1 MTTINDISD
10 LVRIL
15 QERPDWLDAVRR
27 MILTDELLRL
37 PETVAKIAA
46 DLQEYSRQTNE
57 RLARLEE
64 GQVRL
69 EGRIGALE
77 EGQVRLEGRI
87 GALEEGQASLIA
99 GQTALEEGQTGLRA
113 GQSALEE
120 GQDSLLRRMGRV
132 ESQINDLRG
141 DIFEITAARR
151 IGPTVIQQMRLRR
164 CRAVVAPATPLSEKR
179 LNDIRQ
185 AEIDGVVGDNADYEV
200 SLADLVLY
208 GVRRADDQSVWVV
221 VEASVRIDEHDVSR
235 ARARADILSAVYK
248 ESTLAVVV
256 GESIADYDRARAE
269 DADVEVIIMRPH
281 YRPEE

>member
-64 GQVRL
+64 RMDG
-69 EGRIGALE
+69 LE

-87 GALEEGQASLIA
+87 GALEEGQ
-99 GQTALEEGQTGLRA
+99 TG
-113 GQSALEE
+113 
-120 GQDSLLRRMGRV
+120 LLRRMGRV
-132 ESQINDLRG
+132 ESQISDIRG
-141 DIFEITAARR
+141 DMFEITAARR
-151 IGPTVIQQMRLRR
+151 IGPIVIQQMGLRR
-164 CRAVVAPATPLSEKR
+164 CRAIVGPATPLPEER
-179 LNDIRQ
+179 LDDIRQ
-185 AEIDGVVGDNADYEV
+185 AEIDGIVGDNADYEV

-208 GVRRADDQSVWVV
+208 GVKRADDQSVWVV

-235 ARARADILSAVYK
+235 ARQRADILSAVYK
-248 ESTLAVVV
+248 ENALAVVV